1 MSEDFDA
8 TKSSTPALAIKLLAH
23 ILEKGFQ
30 AGGVLAIPI
39 APALAYFKANGVFTP
54 EVLTRFAGYTA
65 ASLIGATGVMAG
77 AKFTQISRE
86 GFEDRVYRLH
96 HNTSQHRNDRLSEAG
111 AVLGLAATA
120 YLLHS
125 AGVPLKPLNLLGGAA
140 IGAAAGVGLH
150 VLTKPEDQRTPNQL
164 VNIVKYEVTRGRE

>member
-77 AKFTQISRE
+77 AKFTQIDRD

-96 HNTSQHRNDRLSEAG
+96 YNAGQNRTDRLSEGG

-120 YLLHS
+120 YLLRS
-125 AGVPLKPLNLLGGAA
+125 SGAPIKPLNLLGGAA

-150 VLTKPEDQRTPNQL
+150 LLTKAEEQNKPNPS
-164 VNIVKYEVTRGRE
+164 NKAIK